1 MKTIFSQLKKY
12 IIVGCLTIIATL
24 AVLLH
29 QSNSQIAF
37 LRESAITLQNVN
49 EKNAFAIRLLKEEVV
64 FCEESSNLLELKQSS
79 TSTLYEGIKEDLERL
94 KRSVSTTN
102 NGNLPQPQETKQGG
116 SGNEESIN
124 NDSPINLSSHLRLL
138 NQAAC
143 SADGSCLPDNP

>member
-1 MKTIFSQLKKY
+1 MKAIFSQLKKY

-24 AVLLH
+24 AALLH

-64 FCEESSNLLELKQSS
+64 FCEESSGLLELKQRS
-79 TSTLYEGIKEDLERL
+79 TSTLYDGIKEDLERL
-94 KRSVSTTN
+94 KRDVSTTN
-102 NGNLPQPQETKQGG
+102 KGNLPHLQETKQGG
-116 SGNEESIN
+116 SGNEESGN
-124 NDSPINLSSHLRLL
+124 NISPVNLSSHLRLL